1 MSQRYQIYRNTSW
14 SKARESYN
22 VIEMDKKKES
32 LNIDSYE
39 IEKIEGTNDENT
51 GIDKAL
57 MNIEDHIVD
66 LDYTYN

>member
-1 MSQRYQIYRNTSW
+1 
-14 SKARESYN
+14 
-22 VIEMDKKKES
+22 MDTKKES

-57 MNIEDHIVD
+57 MNTEDHIVD